1 MIAKVVKDSAEKRVV
16 KIAKNGLSRW
26 VAVKRTLPTKFNKF
40 AIRQDC
46 NSGITF
52 MSDRFMNRSLAKRD
66 KAYRKIKAADE
77 LSRWRRRRRRNAVFN
92 Y

>member
-1 MIAKVVKDSAEKRVV
+1 MIAKVVKDSAEKRIV
-16 KIAKNGLSRW
+16 KIAQNGLSRG
-26 VAVKRTLPTKFNKF
+26 VAKKRALATKFIKF

-46 NSGITF
+46 KRGITF
-52 MSDRFMNRSLAKRD
+52 MSYKLTKRYLAKRD

-77 LSRWRRRRRRNAVFN
+77 LSRWRRRRRNAGFN

>member
-1 MIAKVVKDSAEKRVV
+1 MGCDEENVTY
-16 KIAKNGLSRW
+16 KIQ
-26 VAVKRTLPTKFNKF
+26 KF

-46 NSGITF
+46 KSGITI
-52 MSDRFMNRSLAKRD
+52 MSDRFVKRSPAKRD

-77 LSRWRRRRRRNAVFN
+77 LSRWRRRRRNAVFN